1 MCAHA
6 VRVAI
11 RKLPGVESVDVSLE
25 RAMTDVRLK
34 PNNTV
39 TLSQLRRVIKSGGFN
54 AKEATVTAV
63 GTLIEQG
70 GKPAVSVSIVNTV
83 WLIVPDST
91 RRSAY
96 DEAVR
101 RVESRQ
107 SLEIE
112 ITGVIQEPKDSGALD
127 QIAAYKVTTTK

>member
-70 GKPAVSVSIVNTV
+70 GKPAVNVSIINTV
-83 WLIVPDST
+83 WLVVPDSA

-96 DEAVR
+96 EEAVK
-101 RVESRQ
+101 RVESRPSQ
-107 SLEIE
+107 EIE
-112 ITGVIQEPKDSGALD
+112 ITGVIQEPKDSGAPD
-127 QIAAYKVTTTK
+127 QITVHRMTNMK

>member
-1 MCAHA
+1 VCAHA

-34 PNNTV
+34 ANNTV

-63 GTLIEQG
+63 GTLSEQG
-70 GKPAVSVSIVNTV
+70 GKPAVNVSIINTV
-83 WLIVPDST
+83 WLILPDSA

-96 DEAVR
+96 EQVVR
-101 RVESRQ
+101 RVGSRQ
-107 SLEIE
+107 SQGIE
-112 ITGVIQEPKDSGALD
+112 ITGVIQEPKDTGAPD
-127 QIAAYKVTTTK
+127 QIAVHNVVDPK